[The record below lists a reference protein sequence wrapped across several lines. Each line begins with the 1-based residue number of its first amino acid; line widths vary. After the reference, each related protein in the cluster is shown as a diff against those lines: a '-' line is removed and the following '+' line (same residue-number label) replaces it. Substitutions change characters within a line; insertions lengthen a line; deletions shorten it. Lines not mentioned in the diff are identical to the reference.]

1 MPSVVLTARVD
12 QELKARAA
20 LGLEQAGLTASL
32 VIQELWAFL
41 ARHAHEPEAV
51 RSLLATLQ
59 ESSQPSS
66 AEQRI
71 AQLQAQQLSA
81 EHLAALYGIV
91 SSTPCGSSSEELAL
105 AKEEAYAAR
114 FLEQRP

>member
-1 MPSVVLTARVD
+1 MASVVLTARVD

-59 ESSQPSS
+59 ESNQPPS

-71 AQLQAQQLSA
+71 ARLQAQQLGA
-81 EHLAALYGIV
+81 QHLAALYGIAA
-91 SSTPCGSSSEELAL
+91 STPCGSSAEELAR

-114 FLEQRP
+114 FLEQQP